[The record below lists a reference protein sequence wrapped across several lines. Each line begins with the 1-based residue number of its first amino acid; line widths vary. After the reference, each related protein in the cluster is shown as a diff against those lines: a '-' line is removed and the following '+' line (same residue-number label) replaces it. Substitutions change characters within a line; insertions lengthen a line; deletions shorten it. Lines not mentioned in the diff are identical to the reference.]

1 MSKAKILGRKYAFLL
16 LIVLLLAMLASYT
29 LAQETAPETAVS
41 LSKNSSPARINRSG
55 MANGMVESWLVMH
68 EQPASGPLLRA
79 RSGSPAPP
87 STIQIPLAT
96 TSFETHSLTGA
107 TACSNVITNSQLNIL
122 EFGDGTGT
130 AEPWVF
136 LEPIV
141 YYLHEDSPD
150 FPGWAYDGYS
160 LVFQDGDAAD
170 PSPTWDMFVQ
180 GFLMPKNLTEV
191 TVEYWRA
198 TDLGNSKD
206 FVYGELWLLDKDGYL
221 RLDEPDK
228 YFVGTWEVSESE
240 QLWKMEV
247 VSTTKGMVN
256 ELSGQWA
263 AVLFFNITDGS
274 LPSAPEKQKEW
285 MLMDDITVTACY
297 KPATTGAKKA
307 YLPTV
312 QKAGSV
318 APFCVPPSE
327 NPRDEYHSNRGH
339 TQTGANCKSSL
350 SNVDKADYYT
360 FKPNKSGSHTL
371 HLRNLPKD
379 TEWSA
384 MIFVD
389 TDQPSYAPGDGD
401 GKCHINTPGSVD
413 KKVTCDLKKDK
424 SYFIKV
430 SAGST
435 PKLGNYE
442 MKVVTP

>member
-1 MSKAKILGRKYAFLL
+1 MSKIKTHGRKYAFLL
-16 LIVLLLAMLASYT
+16 LIVLLLAMLASYA
-29 LAQETAPETAVS
+29 LAQETAPGTAVS
-41 LSKNSSPARINRSG
+41 LTRNNSPSRSG
-55 MANGMVESWLVMH
+55 VSGIANGMYENWQVMAG
-68 EQPASGPLLRA
+68 QTASGPLLRDHSSPLA
-79 RSGSPAPP
+79 SPSG
-87 STIQIPLAT
+87 IQIPLTT
-96 TSFETHSLTGA
+96 TSFETNSLTGA
-107 TACSNVITNSQLNIL
+107 TACSNVIANSQLNIL

-160 LVFQDGDAAD
+160 LVLQDGDKND

-191 TVEYWRA
+191 TVDYWRA
-198 TDLGNSKD
+198 TDLGNKND
-206 FVYGELWLLDKDGYL
+206 DVYGELWLLDKDGYL
-221 RLDEPDK
+221 RLNEPDK

-240 QLWKMEV
+240 QLWKMEI

-263 AVLFFNITDGS
+263 AVLFFNVTDGT
-274 LPSAPEKQKEW
+274 LPSAPEAQKEW
-285 MLMDDITVTACY
+285 MLMDDIHVTACY
-297 KPATTGAKKA
+297 KPATTGAKRA
-307 YLPTV
+307 YLPTI
-312 QKAGSV
+312 QKPSAA
-318 APFCVPPSE
+318 APLCVPPSE
-327 NPRDEYHSNRGH
+327 NPRDEYHSNRGL

-360 FKPNKSGSHTL
+360 FKPSKSGSHTL
-371 HLRNLPKD
+371 HLRNLPKS

-389 TDQPSYAPGDGD
+389 GANPSYAPGATDGQCRID
-401 GKCHINTPGSVD
+401 TPGSVN
-413 KKVTCDLKKDK
+413 KTVKCDLKKDK
-424 SYFIKV
+424 TYFIKV